1 MAWFHCQ
8 FCDLLREL
16 SDKHIGKPAK
26 CPKCKKRGTVVGARD
41 TDLPTIGRVVDG
53 GDEPQP
59 SQPIEDGSIGS
70 YLSGFTELQNA
81 PSATGVVTFTAE
93 GDIDDWQNDSSASSA
108 IPPPQSQYEQGTAA
122 PSPSKL
128 QRLYKRA
135 ANWSSK
141 DNPGRVFESYV
152 TVGYLRWAWKL
163 AIVVIGIV
171 WLVGSLAIIFTFLSG
186 SGLSTDESEGEQ
198 TARLSLVQYLFAW
211 ALSAGFKLVGLVI
224 VLVLFTLISL
234 LELFLARMSLETV
247 AVFFD
252 IAHDIRRLADTNANS
267 EPTSNVA

>member
-16 SDKHIGKPAK
+16 SDEHIGKPAK
-26 CPKCKKRGTVVGARD
+26 CPKCKKRGTVVGTRD
-41 TDLPTIGRVVDG
+41 ADLPTIGRVVDD
-53 GDEPQP
+53 GDESQP
-59 SQPIEDGSIGS
+59 SQPIEGGLIGS
-70 YLSGFTELQNA
+70 FLDGFTEPRN
-81 PSATGVVTFTAE
+81 PTSETGVVTFTAE
-93 GDIDDWQNDSSASSA
+93 GDIDDWQNDSPASSA
-108 IPPPQSQYEQGTAA
+108 IPPPRSQQKRGTAA
-122 PSPSKL
+122 LSPSKL
-128 QRLYKRA
+128 QSLYERA

-186 SGLSTDESEGEQ
+186 TGLSEEQ

-252 IAHDIRRLADTNANS
+252 IAHDIRRLADTNAIS
-267 EPTSNVA
+267 EPTSTVA

>member
-16 SDKHIGKPAK
+16 SDEHVGKPAK
-26 CPKCKKRGTVVGARD
+26 CPKCKKRGTVVGTHER
-41 TDLPTIGRVVDG
+41 DLPTIGRLVDDNG
-53 GDEPQP
+53 EPEP
-59 SQPIEDGSIGS
+59 LKPTEDGAIGS
-70 YLSGFTELQNA
+70 FLSGFADLQNA
-81 PSATGVVTFTAE
+81 TSATGVVTEAE
-93 GDIDDWQNDSSASSA
+93 DGDIDDWQNDSPASSA
-108 IPPPQSQYEQGTAA
+108 IPPPRSQQKQGTATL
-122 PSPSKL
+122 SPNKL
-128 QRLYKRA
+128 QSLYERA

-186 SGLSTDESEGEQ
+186 TGLSENQ
-198 TARLSLVQYLFAW
+198 LARLSGVQIVFTW

-234 LELFLARMSLETV
+234 LELFLARMSLETI

-252 IAHDIRRLADTNANS
+252 IAHDIRRLADTNAIS
-267 EPTSNVA
+267 ETTSNGA